1 MDIQRPASVARQKKL
16 RRISFAVAGVIVVG
30 LVSVVLARLKPA
42 APTVERAT
50 VWVDTVKRGSML
62 VNVRGLG
69 TLVPVDEAR
78 RIIPAVTQGRVER
91 IVLRPG
97 AIVEPD
103 TIVLEM
109 TEPTLQQSLSEAEQQ
124 LRAAEADYNSL
135 ETRLATERL
144 NQRAAAATVEADY
157 KNAELQKAVDSNLHK
172 EGLLAQI
179 QMDQSTVRAASL
191 GQRNKIEQERV
202 QVTEANVK
210 AQLLAQQARIDQL
223 RSLRNLRQQQVD
235 QLKVRA
241 GMNGVLEQVTVNV
254 GQQVTPGLNLARVAD
269 PTRLKAELR
278 IAETQARDL
287 AIGQKAKVDTR
298 NGFIEG
304 KVIRIDPAAQQGTVS
319 VDVELIG
326 ELPRGARPDL
336 SVDGEIEIIRLDNVL
351 HVGRPAFGQE
361 QSTGGTLQGRYDHGR
376 SLACAGATGP
386 QLGQHDRDPR
396 RARRRRSGRALGYV
410 GVGSVP
416 TNSVAV
422 RDWGLERSPG
432 TFAVKGVSMNAS
444 GQPLI
449 KLDGIKKVFY
459 TDEVETHALAGIHLE
474 IQQGEYVAIAGP
486 SGCGKSTLLAIL
498 GLLDTPT
505 EGQYTLNGNQVAN
518 LSLSERARVRNREIG
533 FIFQSFNLIG
543 DLTVFENVEL
553 PLIYRGM
560 KSAERRERANA
571 ALERVGMAHRSKH
584 LPSQLS
590 GGQQQRV
597 AVARAVGGQPSILLA
612 DEPTGNLDSKNGEAV
627 MDLLRE
633 LHRQG
638 ATICMVT
645 HDPRY
650 AAHADRSVHLFDG
663 RIVEESV
670 AVV

>member
-361 QSTGGTLQGRYDHGR
+361 QSTVGLFKVDTTTGEASRAQVQLGR
-376 SLACAGATGP
+376 S
-386 QLGQHDRDPR
+386 
-396 RARRRRSGRALGYV
+396 
-410 GVGSVP
+410 SVN
-416 TNSVAV
+416 T
-422 RDWGLERSPG
+422 
-432 TFAVKGVSMNAS
+432 
-444 GQPLI
+444 I
-449 KLDGIKKVFY
+449 
-459 TDEVETHALAGIHLE
+459 E
-474 IQQGEYVAIAGP
+474 I
-486 SGCGKSTLLAIL
+486 
-498 GLLDTPT
+498 
-505 EGQYTLNGNQVAN
+505 LNGLAEGDQVV
-518 LSLSERARVRNREIG
+518 LS
-533 FIFQSFNLIG
+533 
-543 DLTVFENVEL
+543 D
-553 PLIYRGM
+553 M
-560 KSAERRERANA
+560 SAWDQFPRIR
-571 ALERVGMAHRSKH
+571 
-584 LPSQLS
+584 
-590 GGQQQRV
+590 
-597 AVARAVGGQPSILLA
+597 
-612 DEPTGNLDSKNGEAV
+612 
-627 MDLLRE
+627 LR
-633 LHRQG
+633 
-638 ATICMVT
+638 
-645 HDPRY
+645 
-650 AAHADRSVHLFDG
+650 
-663 RIVEESV
+663 
-670 AVV
+670 